1 MSFEN
6 QESKKEKEESPDL
19 SSSHRLLSEIGLP
32 TLSGTSNRE
41 NAASKLPAFA
51 ESHLLSM
58 GTLAANSDSPNN
70 KLPIEIPSTETAL
83 ATMFLV
89 AAVATLG
96 RKPGNTSAFVSREAP
111 LLGKAA
117 ASEISKLEMLAVAS
131 GENTLSRLPLSS
143 RLALDTGTDI
153 GAHTPLSLTI
163 NRPLPKFSTF
173 DSVAAAEIAPMSA
186 QALKMSQEY
195 VETGLLTGRIV
206 DGVRLPTVVDSA
218 GFSKFGGA
226 VNRAEQFIVVD
237 RQNDPILRAAI
248 EDARLRYA
256 GVPVSPQMAM
266 DLRNHVSQLMNRY
279 NLPGEE
285 LAAIYEQTLRRGC
298 KEIPVGLFLSKG
310 SGVCLPR
317 SAVFKTIADDLGLPA
332 RMREGMLG
340 IKRPQPHVWNEA
352 NFNTKWQVYDASHAP
367 NPLFNYTS
375 LKH

>member
-19 SSSHRLLSEIGLP
+19 SSHRLLSDIGLP
-32 TLSGTSNRE
+32 TLSGKSTTESGN
-41 NAASKLPAFA
+41 SKLPIFT

-58 GTLAANSDSPNN
+58 DSARANTDSAPKT
-70 KLPIEIPSTETAL
+70 KLPIEVPSTETAV

-89 AAVATLG
+89 AAIATIG
-96 RKPGNTSAFVSREAP
+96 RRPGNTSAFVSREVP

-117 ASEISKLEMLAVAS
+117 SETGRLEMLAVAS
-131 GENTLSRLPLSS
+131 GENTLARLPLSS

-153 GAHTPLSLTI
+153 GSHTPLALTI

-173 DSVAAAEIAPMSA
+173 DSVAAGEIAPMSA

-195 VETGLLTGRIV
+195 VETGLLSGRII

-218 GFSKFGGA
+218 GFSKMGGA
-226 VNRAEQFIVVD
+226 INRAEQFIVVD

-248 EDARLRYA
+248 EDARQRYA
-256 GVPVSPQMAM
+256 GIPVSPQMAM

-285 LAAIYEQTLRRGC
+285 LAAVYEQTLRRGC

-317 SAVFKTIADDLGLPA
+317 SAVFKTIADDLGLPV

-352 NFNTKWQVYDASHAP
+352 HFNTKWQVYDASHAP